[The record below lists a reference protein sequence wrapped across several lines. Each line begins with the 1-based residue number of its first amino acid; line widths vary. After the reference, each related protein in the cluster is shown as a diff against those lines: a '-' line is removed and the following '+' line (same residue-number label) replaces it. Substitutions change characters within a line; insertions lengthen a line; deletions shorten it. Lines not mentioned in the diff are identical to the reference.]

1 MNDREGL
8 LGGSGCLLVF
18 IVALLAIAYLIYSR
32 DGFHVVYEEHPVQD
46 TMDRVQQMNEQ
57 KDH

>member
-8 LGGSGCLLVF
+8 LGGNGCIF
-18 IVALLAIAYLIYSR
+18 IFIIALLAITYLIYSR
-32 DGFHVVYEEHPVQD
+32 GGFHVVYDEHPMQD

-57 KDH
+57 KDR